1 MYGSPSCFSRYHL
14 RFTFIPICFRIMER
28 YLQIGK
34 ITSIHGVRGECN
46 AEPWCDS
53 PSVLCRIKKL
63 YSKGGTVC
71 YDIER
76 ARPKGNM
83 VILKI
88 KGIDTAEAAQAMR
101 NTVLYADRTD
111 IKLPEGSYFI
121 ADLIGLEAVTEQGEL
136 LGKITDVLETGANDV
151 YEITNGDKK
160 YYIPAI
166 PSVVLKT
173 DVDGGRMTVF
183 PMEGLFD

>member
-1 MYGSPSCFSRYHL
+1 
-14 RFTFIPICFRIMER
+14 MEK
-28 YLQIGK
+28 YLQIVK

-53 PSVLCRIKKL
+53 PQVLCGLKKL
-63 YSKGGTVC
+63 YSKGGAVC

-88 KGIDTAEAAQAMR
+88 KGVDTADAAQSMR
-101 NTVLYADRTD
+101 NTVLYADRGD
-111 IKLPEGSYFI
+111 IKLPEGTYFI
-121 ADLIGLEAVTEQGEL
+121 ADLIGLEAVTEQDES
-136 LGKITDVLETGANDV
+136 LGRITDVLETGANDV
-151 YEITNGDKK
+151 YEITRGDKK
-160 YYIPAI
+160 FYIPAI

-173 DVDGGRMTVF
+173 DIEGGKMTVF